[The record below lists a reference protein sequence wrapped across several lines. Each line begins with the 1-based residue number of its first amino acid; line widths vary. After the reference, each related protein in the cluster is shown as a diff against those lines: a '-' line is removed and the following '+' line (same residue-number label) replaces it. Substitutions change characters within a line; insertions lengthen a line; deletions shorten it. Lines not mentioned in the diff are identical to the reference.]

1 MYEWHLE
8 TEISV
13 TLIVAS
19 GPLPNVIYLLTF
31 ILITWITLDVLLEIL
46 SSIKYEGYSFNSN
59 SGRS

>member
-31 ILITWITLDVLLEIL
+31 ILRTWITLEVLLEIL

>member
-31 ILITWITLDVLLEIL
+31 ILRTWITLDVLLEIL

>member
-13 TLIVAS
+13 TLIVDS

-31 ILITWITLDVLLEIL
+31 ILRTWITLDVLLEIL